1 MAHVAGVGRHSH
13 RHYNRF
19 GRTMKKELNFKSR
32 LLNEKSLLGCRRP
45 TASDELRTARYN
57 YPFTGVK
64 SCVPTRYTVRWR
76 RE

>member
-1 MAHVAGVGRHSH
+1 
-13 RHYNRF
+13 
-19 GRTMKKELNFKSR
+19 MKKELNFKSR